1 MAEPNLADEETVL
14 RVVQS
19 WPRDR
24 QLSLVRRLLDPGHDT
39 LDPATHRPIISS
51 AALRGLLAGRRPA
64 PSDEE
69 IDRWREEK
77 YQ

>member
-1 MAEPNLADEETVL
+1 MAEPNLVDEETVL
-14 RVVQS
+14 HVVQS

-24 QLSLVRRLLDPGHDT
+24 QLLLVRRLLDTGRDT
-39 LDPATHRPIISS
+39 LDPVTHRPIISS
-51 AALRGLLAGRRPA
+51 ASLRGLLAGKRPA